1 MTRKKEESKTPEIAP
16 EADKAENSE
25 AEGIDAETKEEPL
38 LIEYFSKDDL
48 LEKIKSLEKEQD
60 INKKKIKELQ
70 DWQKKYML
78 LQAEFENAQ
87 KRWSKDRQNLRTEYT
102 ASVLKKFL
110 PLYDSYKKAIDND
123 PDNENITQFFNQ
135 FLNIFKSYEGAEP
148 MQVNINDPFDYH
160 YHEALSSI
168 ERDDLPNNSIIDV
181 IQEGWM
187 LGKNVLRYAKVI
199 TSRKPKPP
207 EPEPEPEIKED
218 IETKESETAEEVK
231 PESNG
236 SENDKPEE
244 YIS

>member
-1 MTRKKEESKTPEIAP
+1 MPKKKEEK
-16 EADKAENSE
+16 ENPGTTTDDDVIINLDE
-25 AEGIDAETKEEPL
+25 EEKEEEPL

-48 LEKIKSLEKEQD
+48 LEKIKNLEKEQA
-60 INKKKIKELQ
+60 INKKKIEEMQ

-87 KRWSKDRQNLRTEYT
+87 KRWTKDRQHLRLEYT

-110 PLYDSYKKAIDND
+110 PLYDSYKKAIEND
-123 PDNENITQFFNQ
+123 PDNENITQFYNQ

-148 MQVNINDPFDYH
+148 MKVNINDPFDYH
-160 YHEALSSI
+160 YHEALNSI
-168 ERDDLPNNSIIDV
+168 ERDDLPNNTIIDI

-207 EPEPEPEIKED
+207 DPEPEPEVTE
-218 IETKESETAEEVK
+218 ENESEDSESTEEIK
-231 PESNG
+231 
-236 SENDKPEE
+236 SERNNSEDNNPEE